1 VTAAVAVV
9 AVAVAALVGG
19 VALSGAAPARSAAQ
33 PGDNAGDEQVEAG
46 ALWRSEPADKILPPQ
61 LNREGSEV
69 YYRLAVNPDESC
81 TQLPA
86 PFRRALG
93 KAGCSHVLEA
103 TYLDSTESVVV
114 TLGVVVTGGSSAE
127 RTSLF
132 HAWTADSFARQY
144 TMMPATYPVRASLAA
159 SFQSGQ
165 RIAWKSGVSENGDYL
180 AFAVSGFADGRHGPT
195 AAAFDRGDESE
206 LQADSPPVQAAD
218 DLSAYLLTSIT
229 ALGPSRSGSRS

>member
-1 VTAAVAVV
+1 MTAALAVV

-19 VALSGAAPARSAAQ
+19 LALSGASPARSDAL
-33 PGDNAGDEQVEAG
+33 PGDDAGPNQVEAG

-61 LNREGSEV
+61 LDREGTEA

-81 TQLPA
+81 EQLPA

-114 TLGVVVTGGSSAE
+114 TLGVVVTSGSEAE

-132 HAWTADSFARQY
+132 RTWTADSFARQY
-144 TMMPATYPVRASLAA
+144 TMMPATYPVRGSLAA

-165 RIAWKSGVSENGDYL
+165 RIAWKSGISEDGDYL
-180 AFAVSGFADGRHGPT
+180 TFAVSGFADGRHGPT

-218 DLSAYLLTSIT
+218 DLATYLLTSIT
-229 ALGPSRSGSRS
+229 ALGPARNGSQS